1 MYVSSLQI
9 HWILVPLKSCWVMIL
24 HEKKIAVKFRMII
37 GLAIM
42 YWADLEVKIRL
53 SPDSTY
59 SGRIQRYDS
68 MNCKKTKMYLFVKK
82 S

>member
-1 MYVSSLQI
+1 
-9 HWILVPLKSCWVMIL
+9 MIF

-59 SGRIQRYDS
+59 SGRIQSYYDS
-68 MNCKKTKMYLFVKK
+68 LNCKKTNMYLQENLTLC
-82 S
+82 